1 MPITKETKAE
11 LIKKFGGNSKN
22 TGSPEAQIAILSDR
36 ILYLTEHFKTH
47 KKDFLSRYGLLK
59 LVGKRR
65 RLLDY
70 LKHTSVSQYQQI
82 VSDLGLR
89 K

>member
-1 MPITKETKAE
+1 MSVTKEGKQE
-11 LIKKFGGNSKN
+11 LIAGHRLHEKD
-22 TGSPEAQIAILSDR
+22 TGSPEVQIALLSDR
-36 ILYLTEHFKTH
+36 ITMLTEHFKEH
-47 KKDFLSRYGLLK
+47 KKDFHSRAGLLK

-70 LKHTSVSQYQQI
+70 LKHKDQARYKSIITK
-82 VSDLGLR
+82 LGIR

>member
-36 ILYLTEHFKTH
+36 ILYLSVHFKNNI
-47 KKDFLSRYGLLK
+47 KDFLSRYCLLK
-59 LVGKRR
+59 LVGKLR